1 MRKFLLIIAIFSSIF
16 IIDQVWAQDS
26 ESRGK
31 GFFEDPG
38 SHFLTQD
45 GSGITFL
52 LFVIGIAIY
61 ALFVWYF
68 YRYISKRDLF
78 PKFFYILE
86 KREKYTKAKLVTF
99 AAIYIVSFPVI
110 IFLWFT
116 VLAFFV
122 YLIGEGMPMFL
133 AIFVSMAIIAVV
145 RILAYYREEAAK
157 EIAKM
162 IPYAI
167 LSFFL
172 KSAAVYE
179 DPHFFTEKDI
189 GSIPSQFVENLE
201 GIVLAVL
208 VVSIFEYSFR
218 IGFIIK
224 RRLWPVADKILE
236 EDIENQVEGI
246 SKAHF
251 KKIEDKEKELA
262 KKLEEDFN
270 ELKKLKEEQKKLFDQ
285 LKEKHEQ

>member
-16 IIDQVWAQDS
+16 IIDLAYAQDS
-26 ESRGK
+26 QSRAD
-31 GFFEDPG
+31 GFFENPG
-38 SHFLTQD
+38 GHFLEPD
-45 GSGITFL
+45 GSGIAFL

-68 YRYISKRDLF
+68 YRYISKRDIF

-86 KREKYTKAKLVTF
+86 KEEKSTIAKKVFFIT
-99 AAIYIVSFPVI
+99 IYLVSFPI
-110 IFLWFT
+110 LIFLWFT

-122 YLIGEGMPMFL
+122 YLIGEGMPMHL

-167 LSFFL
+167 LAFFL
-172 KSAAVYE
+172 TSAAVYE
-179 DPHFFTEKDI
+179 DPSFFTEKDL
-189 GSIPSQFVENLE
+189 GSIPSQFLENLE

>member
-1 MRKFLLIIAIFSSIF
+1 MRKFLIIAAIFSSMF
-16 IIDQVWAQDS
+16 IIDQAWAQNS
-26 ESRGK
+26 ESIGE
-31 GFFEDPG
+31 GFFEDPA
-38 SHFLTQD
+38 SLFLKHD

-86 KREKYTKAKLVTF
+86 KEEKSTKTKLVIF
-99 AAIYIVSFPVI
+99 AGIYIFSFPII

-122 YLIGEGMPMFL
+122 YMIAEEMPMYL
-133 AIFVSMAIIAVV
+133 AIFVSMSIIAVV

-167 LSFFL
+167 LAFFL
-172 KSAAVYE
+172 TSAAVYQ

-189 GSIPSQFVENLE
+189 GSIPSQFVESLE
-201 GIVLAVL
+201 GIVFAVI
-208 VVSIFEYSFR
+208 VVTIFEFSFR

-224 RRLWPVADKILE
+224 RRLRPVADKILE
-236 EDIENQVEGI
+236 EDIENQVKEI

-251 KKIEDKEKELA
+251 KKIQDKERELE
-262 KKLEEDFN
+262 KKLEEI
-270 ELKKLKEEQKKLFDQ
+270 QKKISEER
-285 LKEKHEQ
+285 EKIRKP

>member
-1 MRKFLLIIAIFSSIF
+1 MRKFLLILAIFSSIF
-16 IIDQVWAQDS
+16 IIDQAWAQDS
-26 ESRGK
+26 ESRVE
-31 GFFEDPG
+31 GFFEDPA

-86 KREKYTKAKLVTF
+86 KDEAPSKAKVAIF
-99 AAIYIVSFPVI
+99 ATIYFVSFPI
-110 IFLWFT
+110 LIFLWFT

-122 YLIGEGMPMFL
+122 YLIGEEMPMFL

-145 RILAYYREEAAK
+145 RILSYYREEASK

-167 LSFFL
+167 LAFFL
-172 KSAAVYE
+172 TSAAVYE

-189 GSIPSQFVENLE
+189 GSIPLQFIENFE
-201 GIVLAVL
+201 GIVLAVV
-208 VVSIFEYSFR
+208 VVSIFEYSLR

-224 RRLWPVADKILE
+224 RKIWPVSDKILE
-236 EDIENQVEGI
+236 EEIEKEVEGI
-246 SKAHF
+246 TKAHF

>member
-1 MRKFLLIIAIFSSIF
+1 MKKFFLIVAIFSFIF
-16 IIDQVWAQDS
+16 IIDQAWAQDS
-26 ESRGK
+26 ESFGK
-31 GFFEDPG
+31 GFFEDPA
-38 SHFLTQD
+38 SHFLAGD

-86 KREKYTKAKLVTF
+86 KEEKPTKTKLVIF
-99 AAIYIVSFPVI
+99 VGIYIFSFPII

-145 RILAYYREEAAK
+145 RILAYYREDASK

-167 LSFFL
+167 LAFFL
-172 KSAAVYE
+172 TSVAVYE

-189 GSIPSQFVENLE
+189 GSIPSQFIENLE
-201 GIVLAVL
+201 GIVLAVV

-224 RRLWPVADKILE
+224 RR
-236 EDIENQVEGI
+236 
-246 SKAHF
+246 F
-251 KKIEDKEKELA
+251 KY
-262 KKLEEDFN
+262 
-270 ELKKLKEEQKKLFDQ
+270 
-285 LKEKHEQ
+285 

>member
-1 MRKFLLIIAIFSSIF
+1 MF
-16 IIDQVWAQDS
+16 IINQAHAQES
-26 ESRGK
+26 ESFGK
-31 GFFEDPG
+31 GFFEDPA
-38 SHFLTQD
+38 SHFLAGD
-45 GSGITFL
+45 GTGLTFL

-86 KREKYTKAKLVTF
+86 KQEKYTKAKLVSF
-99 AAIYIVSFPVI
+99 VGIYIFSFPVI
-110 IFLWFT
+110 IFIWFT

-122 YLIGEGMPMFL
+122 YLVAEEMPMYL
-133 AIFVSMAIIAVV
+133 AIFVSMSIIAVV

-167 LSFFL
+167 LAFFL
-172 KSAAVYE
+172 TSVAVYQ
-179 DPHFFTEKDI
+179 DPHFFTEKDL
-189 GSIPSQFVENLE
+189 GSVPSKFMESLE
-201 GIVLAVL
+201 GIVFAV
-208 VVSIFEYSFR
+208 VVISIFEFAFR

-236 EDIENQVEGI
+236 EDIEKQVEGI

-251 KKIEDKEKELA
+251 KKMESKEKELE
-262 KKLEEDFN
+262 KKLEEMM
-270 ELKKLKEEQKKLFDQ
+270 KKLKDS
-285 LKEKHEQ
+285 EKSQN

>member
-1 MRKFLLIIAIFSSIF
+1 MKEFLLFGIIFLSIF
-16 IIDQVWAQDS
+16 ITDQVWAQDS

-31 GFFEDPG
+31 GFFDDPAR
-38 SHFLTQD
+38 HFLEAD

-52 LFVIGIAIY
+52 LFIIGIAIY

-68 YRYISKRDLF
+68 YRYISKRDIF

-86 KREKYTKAKLVTF
+86 KEENPTKAKVVIF
-99 AAIYIVSFPVI
+99 AAIYIFSFPAI
-110 IFLWFT
+110 IFLWFI

-122 YLIGEGMPMFL
+122 YLIGEEMPMHL
-133 AIFVSMAIIAVV
+133 AVFVSMAIIAVV
-145 RILAYYREEAAK
+145 RILAYYREDASK

-167 LSFFL
+167 LAFFL
-172 KSAAVYE
+172 TSVAVYE

-189 GSIPSQFVENLE
+189 GSIPSQFIENLE
-201 GIVLAVL
+201 GIVLAVV

-224 RRLWPVADKILE
+224 RKIWPVSEKILE
-236 EDIENQVEGI
+236 EEIEKEVEGI
-246 SKAHF
+246 TKAHF
-251 KKIEDKEKELA
+251 KKLEGKEKELE
-262 KKLEEDFN
+262 KKLEEMM
-270 ELKKLKEEQKKLFDQ
+270 KKLKDSGKTMG
-285 LKEKHEQ
+285 

>member
-1 MRKFLLIIAIFSSIF
+1 MKKLLLIAAIFSSIF
-16 IIDQVWAQDS
+16 IIDQAWAQNS
-26 ESRGK
+26 ESIGE
-31 GFFEDPG
+31 GFFEDPA
-38 SHFLTQD
+38 SLFLKQD
-45 GSGITFL
+45 GSGLTFL

-86 KREKYTKAKLVTF
+86 KEEKPTKAQLVIF
-99 AAIYIVSFPVI
+99 VGIYIFSFPII
-110 IFLWFT
+110 IFLWFI

-122 YLIGEGMPMFL
+122 YLIGEEMPMFL

-145 RILAYYREEAAK
+145 RILAYYREEASK

-167 LSFFL
+167 LAFFL
-172 KSAAVYE
+172 TSVAVYD
-179 DPHFFTEKDI
+179 DPNFFTEKDL
-189 GSIPSQFVENLE
+189 GSIPSQFIENLE
-201 GIVLAVL
+201 GIVLAVV

-224 RRLWPVADKILE
+224 RKIWPVSEKILE
-236 EDIENQVEGI
+236 EDVEKQVEGI
-246 SKAHF
+246 SKVHF
-251 KKIEDKEKELA
+251 KKIEDKEKELE
-262 KKLEEDFN
+262 KKLDEMM
-270 ELKKLKEEQKKLFDQ
+270 KKLKDSGKTMG
-285 LKEKHEQ
+285 